1 MYVVY
6 TVGRSFLPK
15 PKNPYSIVLGDSE
28 SIQLPQ
34 YEAFPIHDKVK
45 HKEGYI
51 LNVGG
56 SEGKQDDS
64 VDIIP
69 KLGIIAISFGCGLIG
84 IFAVPRSKYIRDKLN
99 LSNDIEAPLY
109 IKFTNPLLTLSIP
122 HVIFR
127 TISWGGNQ
135 KIAAGCTNEILQ
147 AKFNNNI
154 IDPEVTSPI
163 QFFRAHDSCI
173 RQVVWNSHNDPT
185 HILSCGHDGRLQIIE
200 SRDPW
205 MKNMFQRIRSFM
217 MTACWPHHYGGI
229 IFPDSENTVRYIR
242 MDDLKKST
250 GIIMHY
256 APIWRISAS
265 YFHPFMASCSSD
277 GSVKMTNIC
286 RLRDRQ
292 QKPIQVTLYRIT
304 YNKLTKIYTYW
315 DNVKSTETTYTT
327 VNVDNYNHFFQPE
340 VSVQH
345 VIWNPNFDSGTWIAS
360 GGSSDSQVNMNPAK
374 KNKIDMDKLTED
386 EKRLFRMYG
395 RLPTRKDILSHNSK
409 ERKYF
414 DSGDYALSKA
424 GKTIGPVGVQHPSPE
439 TIPHA
444 ISPTTHNSSPV
455 KESSL
460 VYEAEIEEK
469 ASDNGSEVE
478 SQSIKKNPFNVGDNT
493 TSKSTDTSTTPTTTT
508 PTTPNI
514 PPTPNPT
521 PNFSNSPTPSETES

>member
-56 SEGKQDDS
+56 SVWALDWCPNNDS
-64 VDIIP
+64 SQTQCIAIGTYKDTTEELHPIGRRQ
-69 KLGIIAISFGCGLIG
+69 KDNLNWIIAISFGCGLIG

-478 SQSIKKNPFNVGDNT
+478 SQSIKKNPFNV
-493 TSKSTDTSTTPTTTT
+493 
-508 PTTPNI
+508 
-514 PPTPNPT
+514 
-521 PNFSNSPTPSETES
+521 ETES